1 MCYLSLAIS
10 TNYEGKDFSTMYEKY
25 FQTKL
30 EQNNILY
37 TMTLV
42 YSSILEWDKLMS
54 VSGIL

>member
-1 MCYLSLAIS
+1 
-10 TNYEGKDFSTMYEKY
+10 MYEKC

-37 TMTLV
+37 TMALV